1 MTRAWLQAV
10 PLRRLL
16 FVLGNLAAGLAIV
29 LACVVPV
36 SELFEDRDREIL
48 RQRTVLARLQAAA
61 SREPSV
67 RSQAKQTA
75 LGEGEFLAGK
85 TDGAIGADL
94 QTRLKVMVEA
104 AGARLRSVRALQPRT
119 DAQLRYIGA
128 HIELF
133 GPIAAVHRAIHA
145 IESARPYLFVV
156 GGTIRL
162 APPISPVSMPREPLV
177 EAQLDVFGAVRIE
190 VREP

>member
-1 MTRAWLQAV
+1 MILHWPQTP

-16 FVLGNLAAGLAIV
+16 FVLGNVVTGLAIV

-36 SELFEDRDREIL
+36 SDLFADRDREVL
-48 RQRTVLARLQAAA
+48 QQRVTLARLQAVA
-61 SREPSV
+61 SREASV

-104 AGARLRSVRALQPRT
+104 AGARLRSVRPLQPKT
-119 DAQLRYIGA
+119 GAQIRYIGS

-133 GPIAAVHRAIHA
+133 GPIATIHRAIHA
-145 IESARPYLFVV
+145 IESAKPYLLVV

-162 APPISPVSMPREPLV
+162 APPSGPVGMPQEPVV

-190 VREP
+190 GREP

>member
-1 MTRAWLQAV
+1 MTQAWLQAP

-16 FVLGNLAAGLAIV
+16 FVLGNLVAGLGIV

-36 SELFEDRDREIL
+36 SALFEDRDREIL
-48 RQRTVLARLQAAA
+48 QQRVVLARLQAVA

-75 LGEGEFLAGK
+75 LGEGEFLTGK
-85 TDGAIGADL
+85 TDGAVGADL
-94 QTRLKVMVEA
+94 QTRLKSMVEA
-104 AGARLRSVRALQPRT
+104 AGAKLRSVRSLQPKT
-119 DAQLRYIGA
+119 DAQMKYIGS
-128 HIELF
+128 HIELV
-133 GPIAAVHRAIHA
+133 GPIAAIHRAVHA
-145 IESARPYLFVV
+145 IESAKPYLLVA

-162 APPISPVSMPREPLV
+162 TPPIGHVGIPREPVV

-190 VREP
+190 GREP